1 MKYSYVIFLL
11 ILVCSKDVKAKRIKN
26 FHVVS
31 YKMVS
36 SDYQYSDDIIK
47 WKGNYFTPYLYE
59 EYRNG
64 ELSEV
69 GIYKS
74 DGILFFSYSELE
86 KDSLLKETLSLSVQ
100 RDICVEKKMI
110 IDRGTKYKVIYFKH
124 RYYWHE
130 GKNLKVYTLD
140 NKAIRKD

>member
-1 MKYSYVIFLL
+1 MKSIEMENFQKLEF
-11 ILVCSKDVKAKRIKN
+11 IK
-26 FHVVS
+26 V
-31 YKMVS
+31 M
-36 SDYQYSDDIIK
+36 
-47 WKGNYFTPYLYE
+47 
-59 EYRNG
+59 EY
-64 ELSEV
+64 
-69 GIYKS
+69 Y
-74 DGILFFSYSELE
+74 FFSYSELE

-140 NKAIRKD
+140 NKAIRKE